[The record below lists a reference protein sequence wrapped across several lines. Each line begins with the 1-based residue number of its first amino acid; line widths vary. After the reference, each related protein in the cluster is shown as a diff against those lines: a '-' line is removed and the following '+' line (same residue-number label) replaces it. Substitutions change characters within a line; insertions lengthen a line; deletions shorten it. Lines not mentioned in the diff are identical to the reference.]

1 MQYFII
7 ENQLRADGVVNT
19 TTTSRSTFANALQY
33 YHERI
38 SKMVVTNLFTSVHI
52 MLCDEQLNVIE
63 KKDVPTL
70 FDAQAETTE

>member
-33 YHERI
+33 YYERI
-38 SKMVVTNLFTSVHI
+38 SKMVVTNLYTSVHI
-52 MLCDEQLNVIE
+52 MLTDEQLNVIE

-70 FDAQAETTE
+70 YVAEGTE